1 MPQPAWRRLDGSDSA
16 TGSIACG
23 ISRRCSRNRSFN
35 HLRHLM
41 ADDYIFGLGT
51 ATLARFGAHHV
62 FMAAPPP
69 EVNLR
74 EATISPNHSGLFIG
88 RG

>member
-1 MPQPAWRRLDGSDSA
+1 
-16 TGSIACG
+16 
-23 ISRRCSRNRSFN
+23 
-35 HLRHLM
+35 M

-62 FMAAPPP
+62 VMAAPPP